1 MRIESS
7 PVSYGKK
14 MVIEMKNSLLNLER
28 DHEVMKLQKFDGI
41 TAFSTAQIIEMP
53 ENKKPSI
60 TIPHEDNLS
69 EFERARR
76 TNKTW
81 SMGQDW
87 QSGSSRKSLVL
98 NRKGALDHGSLILS
112 DQRIHKLYSFPARD
126 GKRKQLLPLNHLIF
140 LCPAQPVN
148 ERKSTQLGAKASTL
162 RRAKSFSFT
171 QEFSKPQS

>member
-1 MRIESS
+1 
-7 PVSYGKK
+7 
-14 MVIEMKNSLLNLER
+14 MKNSLLNLEQ
-28 DHEVMKLQKFDGI
+28 DHEYMKLQKFDGI

-87 QSGSSRKSLVL
+87 PSGSSRKSFVL
-98 NRKGALDHGSLILS
+98 NRKGALDHGSLTLS
-112 DQRIHKLYSFPARD
+112 DQEIHKLYSVVAKG
-126 GKRKQLLPLNHLIF
+126 GKRKQLLSLGHRNF
-140 LCPAQPVN
+140 LCPAQPVKK
-148 ERKSTQLGAKASTL
+148 RKSAQLGAKASTL
-162 RRAKSFSFT
+162 RRAISFSFT
-171 QEFSKPQS
+171 QDFYRHQS